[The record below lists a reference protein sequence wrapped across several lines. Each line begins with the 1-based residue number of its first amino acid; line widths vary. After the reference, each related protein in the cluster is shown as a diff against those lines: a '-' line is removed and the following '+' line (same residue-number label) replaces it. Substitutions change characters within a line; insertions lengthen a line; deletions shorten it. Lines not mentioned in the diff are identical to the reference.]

1 MARFDPM
8 LAEIAEHYGV
18 DAVDETQASDEDAP
32 IWLDH
37 QLSVFDPTNGGE
49 TMATGSVTLDL
60 DGIARDAAALGWT
73 VELLRVDRT
82 SLVIEHG
89 SVWVHL
95 TRDGTIAVGEGKRL
109 NQRLSW
115 AVVGPL
121 YRIIDAHTQEG

>member
-1 MARFDPM
+1 M
-8 LAEIAEHYGV
+8 
-18 DAVDETQASDEDAP
+18 AVDSATPGDDLA
-32 IWLDH
+32 
-37 QLSVFDPTNGGE
+37 GG
-49 TMATGSVTLDL
+49 AAVVVVTLDL